1 VLPAALIA
9 ALVEFVAAGTIA
21 LHARLSGG
29 TSRS

>member
-1 VLPAALIA
+1 M

-29 TSRS
+29 TCRS